1 MKGDKGT
8 TSLIADQSN
17 FKDRVKQIKGT
28 NDYSGFGIY
37 LGMASVDDAEPAFN
51 FLQGNRFIVFVS
63 TQASVLA
70 DLIGSNPK
78 FDRQAPQEERDM
90 FVKSLFVDMSA
101 SGLVDYPFATTGKNT
116 EKVLT
121 TFGTK
126 TVNGKKENITIT
138 LINKADGSMKLRD
151 SKGNEVNV
159 TSYFPYIYADGA
171 AYVIDGV
178 LDLLN

>member
-1 MKGDKGT
+1 MNKYILSICALDVYK
-8 TSLIADQSN
+8 
-17 FKDRVKQIKGT
+17 
-28 NDYSGFGIY
+28 
-37 LGMASVDDAEPAFN
+37 
-51 FLQGNRFIVFVS
+51 
-63 TQASVLA
+63 
-70 DLIGSNPK
+70 
-78 FDRQAPQEERDM
+78 RQ
-90 FVKSLFVDMSA
+90 
-101 SGLVDYPFATTGKNT
+101 GKNT